1 MRGNGARDAWP
12 ERLPFAGY
20 TSRYGGLAQLPSLAI
35 SAISGGI
42 SLAVLGRGIL
52 VASLEVA
59 GVKDVL
65 DLIRTM

>member
-1 MRGNGARDAWP
+1 MRGNGAREACD

-20 TSRYGGLAQLPSLAI
+20 PPRYGGLAQPPSLAI

-65 DLIRTM
+65 DLTRTM